1 MSAPAGEVV
10 YGRNPVRE
18 LLAAARRPVREVWAL
33 PELAAEPWLTP
44 LGPRPRTRSEL
55 ARACG
60 SGDHQGVVAFC
71 GPYPYAEPAEV
82 LDAPGPVVCL
92 DGAQDPRNLG
102 AVARVAEAA
111 GAAGLVIPER
121 GSPGVTAAVAK
132 ASAGAVEHLRIARVG
147 NLASFVHDARGPDR
161 WAVGADPEAGEDY
174 RLVPWDRDLVL
185 VLGAEGRGLRPRVR
199 AACDRL
205 VRIPMSGRVSSLNL
219 SVAAGVLLFE
229 AARSGGGA
237 RPD

>member
-1 MSAPAGEVV
+1 M
-10 YGRNPVRE
+10 
-18 LLAAARRPVREVWAL
+18 
-33 PELAAEPWLTP
+33 
-44 LGPRPRTRSEL
+44 
-55 ARACG
+55 
-60 SGDHQGVVAFC
+60 
-71 GPYPYAEPAEV
+71 

-237 RPD
+237 RRRAPPVGARHGRRDPFHLQPWPASPHPRGRTQPARPSRAGR

>member
-1 MSAPAGEVV
+1 MSEVV

-18 LLAAARRPVREVWAL
+18 LAAAGRRAIREVWAL
-33 PELAAEPWLTP
+33 PELSGEGWLAP

-60 SGDHQGVVAFC
+60 SGDHQGVVAVC
-71 GPYPYAEPAEV
+71 DAYPYAEPSEIVA
-82 LDAPGPVVCL
+82 APGPVVCL

-111 GAAGLVIPER
+111 GAAGLVIPGR
-121 GSPGVTAAVAK
+121 GSPGVSAAVCK
-132 ASAGAVEHLRIARVG
+132 ASAGAVEHLRVARAV
-147 NLASFVHDARGPDR
+147 NLAAFVHDARGPGR
-161 WAVGADPEAGEDY
+161 WALGADADAGEDY
-174 RLVPWDRDLVL
+174 RSVDWDPEVII
-185 VLGAEGRGLRPRVR
+185 VLGAEGSGLRPRVR

-205 VRIPMSGRVSSLNL
+205 VRIPMRGRVGSLNL

-229 AARSGGGA
+229 ALRGA
-237 RPD
+237 EPPEGR

>member
-1 MSAPAGEVV
+1 MSDLV

-18 LLAAARRPVREVWAL
+18 LIAARRRPVLEVLAL
-33 PELAAEPWLTP
+33 AELVDAPWLTP
-44 LGPRPRTRSEL
+44 YAARPRSRAEL

-71 GPYPYAEPAEV
+71 GPYPYADAAEV
-82 LDAPGPVVCL
+82 LAADGPVVCL

-102 AVARVAEAA
+102 AVARVAEAC

-121 GSPGVTAAVAK
+121 GGPGVTPVVAK
-132 ASAGAVEHLRIARVG
+132 ASAGAVEHLRIVRAG
-147 NLASFVHDARGPDR
+147 NLASFVHDARGPER

-174 RLVPWDRDLVL
+174 RRVAWDPDVVL

-205 VRIPMSGRVSSLNL
+205 VRIPMRGRVDSLNL

-229 AARSGGGA
+229 AVRSVDSGDD
-237 RPD
+237 R

>member
-1 MSAPAGEVV
+1 VSRLV

-18 LLAAARRPVREVWAL
+18 LISAGRRPVLEVLAL
-33 PELAAEPWLTP
+33 PDLVAEPWLAP
-44 LGPRPRTRSEL
+44 LDPRPRSRAEL
-55 ARACG
+55 AKACG

-71 GPYPYAEPAEV
+71 GPYPYADPAEV
-82 LDAPGPVVCL
+82 LAAPGPIVCL

-102 AVARVAEAA
+102 AVARVAEACA
-111 GAAGLVIPER
+111 AAGMVIPER
-121 GSPGVTAAVAK
+121 GGPGVTPAVAK
-132 ASAGAVEHLRIARVG
+132 ASAGAVEHLRVHRAR

-174 RLVPWDRDLVL
+174 RRIAWDPDVLL

-205 VRIPMSGRVSSLNL
+205 VRIPMRGRVGSLNL

-229 AARSGGGA
+229 AL
-237 RPD
+237 RPVVESTDR